1 MRSLTMGIFKSFV
14 IYRWFQFYFDAF
26 AKVRFKKR
34 TLPKMLDQLT
44 SLPNYQVSQL
54 GYVFHNLG
62 RLDLTS
68 GLCKHCAKSLQ
79 SCLTLCDPMDY
90 RLPVFSVHE
99 ILQAKILEWAAISF
113 SRGYECSQSNFLFIY
128 VCIEIF
134 SISSLSDC
142 VYPSS

>member
-1 MRSLTMGIFKSFV
+1 
-14 IYRWFQFYFDAF
+14 
-26 AKVRFKKR
+26 
-34 TLPKMLDQLT
+34 MLDQLT

-90 RLPVFSVHE
+90 SLPVFSVHE

-113 SRGYECSQSNFLFIY
+113 SRGLSQPRDQTHVFYVSCLFRQVLY
-128 VCIEIF
+128 H
-134 SISSLSDC
+134 
-142 VYPSS
+142 